1 MNVSDLLVR
10 CLEAEGV
17 RYVFGLPGEENEDL
31 LFSLDKSAIE
41 FVPCRHEQGAAFIAD
56 VWGRITGEPGV
67 CLSTLGPGATNL
79 MTGLADAN
87 LDKSPV
93 VAITAQGGLER
104 LHSESHQ
111 HLDIV
116 SIFKPITKWNAPVYT
131 PEVVTE
137 IVRKAFKVART
148 EKPGVTH
155 IELSEDVAGTDVK
168 QDFEPIEPRPVR
180 LPSPD
185 AKAINR
191 TTSLLM
197 AARRPLI
204 IAGNGAIRDRSSR
217 YLTRLVETHGI
228 PVISTFM
235 GKGAISD
242 RLDQSLLAIGL
253 GFKDYVMEAVE
264 QADLILTVGYDIAEY
279 APEKWN
285 PDRRARIVHLDFVP
299 AEVYMH
305 YTPEVEVVGDI
316 SGSLHAID
324 RALMEANVRYDCDW
338 YRPIR
343 RRILDDIAS
352 YSLQPGQAF
361 TIPGGLNIIRDILDD
376 DGLLISDVGSH
387 KMWIARNFPTHRPNG
402 CLISNGLASMGIAL
416 PGGIAA
422 SLIDPDRQVVAVMG
436 DGGALMNIQELE
448 TAKRLGV
455 NFTIVIFNDNDYGL
469 ISWKQRMS
477 HPRSVSTRI
486 DNPDFKALGE
496 SFGVRGYRPQTLDEL
511 KSQLA
516 EAITSREMAV
526 VEVPVAPD
534 VNSELVTKLADYW
547 MAQSRR
553 SS

>member
-1 MNVSDLLVR
+1 MKVSDLLVK

-31 LFSLDKSAIE
+31 LFSLEASSIE

-111 HLDIV
+111 YLDIV

-131 PEVVTE
+131 PDVVTE
-137 IVRKAFKVART
+137 IVRKAFKLASA

-155 IELSEDVAGTDVK
+155 IELSEDVAGTEVK
-168 QDFEPIEPRPVR
+168 EHFDPIEPRLVR
-180 LPSPD
+180 HPAPD
-185 AKAINR
+185 PQAVNR
-191 TTSLLM
+191 AASLLM
-197 AARRPLI
+197 AAKRPLI

-217 YLTRLVETHGI
+217 YLTRLVQTHGI
-228 PVISTFM
+228 PVASTFM

-242 RLDQSLLAIGL
+242 RQEESLLAIGL
-253 GFKDYVMEAVE
+253 GFKDYVMEAAE
-264 QADLILTVGYDIAEY
+264 EADLVLTVGYDIAEY

-285 PDRRARIVHLDFVP
+285 PDGRARVVHVDFTP
-299 AEVYMH
+299 AEVYTH

-324 RALMEANVRYDCDW
+324 RALMEANISYDREW

-352 YSLQPGQAF
+352 YSLQPGQPF

-387 KMWIARNFPTHRPNG
+387 KMWIARNFPTHGPNG
-402 CLISNGLASMGIAL
+402 CLISNGLATMGMAL

-422 SLIDPDRQVVAVMG
+422 SLINPERQVVSVMG
-436 DGGALMNIQELE
+436 DGGSLMNIQELE

-455 NFTIVIFNDNDYGL
+455 NFTVVIFNDNDYGL

-477 HPRSVSTRI
+477 RHRSVSTHI
-486 DNPDFKALGE
+486 DNPDFKALAE
-496 SFGVRGYRPQTLDEL
+496 SFGIRGYRPNTLDEL

-526 VEVPVAPD
+526 VEVPVSPD
-534 VNSELVTKLADYW
+534 VNNELVAKLASYW
-547 MAQSRR
+547 EDKS
-553 SS
+553 